1 VATGFWPSEIT
12 FELDDMNTVI
22 EMINKDRKAR

>member
-1 VATGFWPSEIT
+1 MATGFWPSEIT